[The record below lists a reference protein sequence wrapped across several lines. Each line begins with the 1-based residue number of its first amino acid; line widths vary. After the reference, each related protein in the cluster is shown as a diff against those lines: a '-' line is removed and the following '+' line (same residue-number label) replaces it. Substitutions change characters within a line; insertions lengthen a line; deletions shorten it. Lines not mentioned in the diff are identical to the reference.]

1 MTSIE
6 DVMTENKTITTIVVE
21 DQRDLREGL
30 QILINFT
37 PGFKC
42 LGAFRTMEEA
52 ISRIKHDLPD
62 VVLSDIGLP
71 GMSGIEGIRIL
82 KELYPDLI
90 ILVLTVYDDNEK
102 IFDAL
107 CAGASGYLLKQ
118 TDPAELLRSVKEAVA
133 GGAPMSPEV
142 ASRVIKLFREVRPPE
157 RVDYDLTPHEL
168 RLLKLL
174 VEGHNYVTASEE
186 LKVSYNTIKFHV
198 RNIYDKLQVHSK
210 SEAVAI
216 AMRDRL
222 IK

>member
-1 MTSIE
+1 
-6 DVMTENKTITTIVVE
+6 MTENRIIKTIVVE

-52 ISRIKHDLPD
+52 LARIKYDLPD

-71 GMSGIEGIRIL
+71 GMSGIEGIKIL

-118 TDPAELLRSVKEAVA
+118 TDPAELLKSVKEAVA

-142 ASRVIKLFREVRPPE
+142 AMRVIKLFRDIRPPE
-157 RVDYDLTPHEL
+157 RVDYDLTPHEQ

-174 VEGHNYVTASEE
+174 VQGHNYVTAAEE
-186 LKVSYNTIKFHV
+186 LKTSYNTVKFHV

-222 IK
+222 VN